1 MFEIVPKKAKKVSFS
16 RQKCPKIL
24 FEILRKIF
32 SAKIQIGNFLQIET
46 FLKDFQTQC
55 ISKVGTLVFRNQP
68 KMHEELKKFAKNGN
82 DESSVS

>member
-1 MFEIVPKKAKKVSFS
+1 MFEIVPKKSHFHAKNA
-16 RQKCPKIL
+16 QKFF

-32 SAKIQIGNFLQIET
+32 SAKIQIGNFLQNET
-46 FLKDFQTQC
+46 FLNDFQTLC